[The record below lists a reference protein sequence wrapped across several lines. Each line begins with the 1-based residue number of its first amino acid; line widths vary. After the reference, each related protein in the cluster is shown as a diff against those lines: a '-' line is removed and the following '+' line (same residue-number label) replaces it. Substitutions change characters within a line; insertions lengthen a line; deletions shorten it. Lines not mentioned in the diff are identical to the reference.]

1 MSRNMLVMYHVGY
14 FIKVIRNK
22 FPKAKQTQQSIPI
35 ISCFHSALPLGLCR
49 KAVYYGTTKKAKG

>member
-22 FPKAKQTQQSIPI
+22 FPKGQTNPRIYSPI
-35 ISCFHSALPLGLCR
+35 ISCFHSVLPLGLCR
-49 KAVYYGTTKKAKG
+49 KEVHYGTT